1 MLALGV
7 APVQLRRMVR
17 DTLGI
22 GLETSTMAST
32 AAVLSQRQ
40 YAMQLPSGLAT
51 ETIKFVDS
59 QTRCYLAHPRGGV
72 GLGHHSSYA
81 ISLLT
86 NVVVCD
92 MILCFFVFTVVLFCD
107 IIIILSRA
115 ESVAL
120 CRESLNDLGAT
131 FDKLLGSVWNSNDHQ
146 KQAEQLRSQKRKVP
160 AVFLHGSIC
169 TFCTHVLATCTHL
182 TEFDAGAQEAAEAE
196 WSVYPN

>member
-1 MLALGV
+1 MQVLIPLLVYVPIQVLTCMLALGV

-81 ISLLT
+81 FLYSL
-86 NVVVCD
+86 
-92 MILCFFVFTVVLFCD
+92 MW
-107 IIIILSRA
+107 LS
-115 ESVAL
+115 V
-120 CRESLNDLGAT
+120 T
-131 FDKLLGSVWNSNDHQ
+131 
-146 KQAEQLRSQKRKVP
+146 
-160 AVFLHGSIC
+160 
-169 TFCTHVLATCTHL
+169 
-182 TEFDAGAQEAAEAE
+182 
-196 WSVYPN
+196 